1 MPSVVESTTTTAG
14 LDAGGMRSST
24 ERGDDNDEDEHQPLQ
39 STYRSWASS
48 TIPRATTSV
57 DARTAC
63 SGTSRRRS
71 TRAPPARAPRAQ
83 DRPLVSSSKAGPL
96 GGRVELRVGLE
107 RGVAVAGKGAML
119 AANRPIRARRR
130 DAHAARAMSVA
141 RRDGVSEGTAERG
154 RRRVLG

>member
-1 MPSVVESTTTTAG
+1 MPSAVESTTTTAG

-63 SGTSRRRS
+63 SGTSS
-71 TRAPPARAPRAQ
+71 TAAAGR
-83 DRPLVSSSKAGPL
+83 LV
-96 GGRVELRVGLE
+96 LE
-107 RGVAVAGKGAML
+107 GSTC
-119 AANRPIRARRR
+119 AA
-130 DAHAARAMSVA
+130 
-141 RRDGVSEGTAERG
+141 AES
-154 RRRVLG
+154 